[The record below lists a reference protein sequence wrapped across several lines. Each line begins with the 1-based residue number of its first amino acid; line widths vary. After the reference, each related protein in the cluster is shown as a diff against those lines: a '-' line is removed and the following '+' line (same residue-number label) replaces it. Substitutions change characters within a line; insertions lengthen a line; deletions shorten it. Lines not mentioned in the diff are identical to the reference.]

1 MLPAAQTRHMGA
13 GGGQDRGAWTSRVL
27 VPVLLAGYVA
37 VLYATTVLVGRTLVG
52 GSPAAGV
59 ALTVLAAAVA
69 ALSPRPSLVGRP
81 LGGVPPAAGFALP
94 VLAAAVAALTL
105 APLAAR
111 LRRRLPVLPQDR
123 LARLARGAL
132 AAADLSDVLRSTGQ
146 LLQEGLGATSVEITV
161 GAPTAGDQGT
171 DVVSVLERAGTTFG
185 ALRVT
190 LPPGTRLSP
199 RDQALLAKVAEHLT
213 TILQEAALRDA
224 L

>member
-52 GSPAAGV
+52 GSPAAGL

-69 ALSPRPSLVGRP
+69 APTLD
-81 LGGVPPAAGFALP
+81 PPAP
-94 VLAAAVAALTL
+94 
-105 APLAAR
+105 R
-111 LRRRLPVLPQDR
+111 LRRPPPPPPPPRAGAGAARRLPVLPQGR

-146 LLQEGLGATSVEITV
+146 LLQEGLGA
-161 GAPTAGDQGT
+161 
-171 DVVSVLERAGTTFG
+171 
-185 ALRVT
+185 
-190 LPPGTRLSP
+190 
-199 RDQALLAKVAEHLT
+199 
-213 TILQEAALRDA
+213 
-224 L
+224 